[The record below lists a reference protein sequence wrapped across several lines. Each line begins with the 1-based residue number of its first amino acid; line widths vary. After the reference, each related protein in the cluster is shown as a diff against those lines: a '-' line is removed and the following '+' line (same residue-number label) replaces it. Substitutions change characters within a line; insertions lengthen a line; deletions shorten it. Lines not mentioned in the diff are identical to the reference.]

1 MEKRVGGEANL
12 LYGLGSADL
21 RAVGKRS
28 LEWDP
33 NDWRWDGDLFIASP
47 LNSNHSSNYQSRQ
60 LFPLVSGIPAVGVS
74 SNSSSSCSDEVV
86 NPVTVQAKG
95 DLEKRRRVI
104 VVEDENLDD
113 EARNLTL
120 KIGGGHAYP
129 MTETEREAGNWDGT
143 SGNGNKS
150 KLPGAPITNRA
161 VCQVE
166 DCGIDLSNA
175 KDYHRRHKVCEM
187 HSKASRALVGSVLQ
201 RFCQQ
206 CSRFHVLKEF
216 DDGKRSCRRRL
227 AGHNRRR
234 RKTQP
239 DAVVNSS
246 SFNDDQASSYLLIN
260 LLRILSNMHL
270 TLGIND
276 QGTCLLHS
284 LGNGIDREIHRTRW
298 DRRIDKGSRD
308 DVRDHTEKQKNS
320 VHNSYLNEV
329 KKMQSLL
336 SNRTNTNIL
345 IESVRI
351 KSVYQSASASPPF
364 GSSNVREHLQTC
376 RRFERAQNSN
386 LSKCQPEVVHMVQP
400 KCVNHSSLGFG
411 ACGLLCQIYC
421 PRLLDQSE
429 DALESCGA
437 FATLS
442 IRLNARFSP
451 PPNKSNQPSDQ
462 DLLSHILRSLASH
475 GGLHGDKN
483 ISGLLQES
491 QNLLNSGNS
500 EMVSALLSNSSQGA
514 PRPIQQNLPVTTS
527 EVPQRGFCVKDARD
541 QDVQTAHFENPTTL
555 FSIKDSPPAYS
566 EARDSSA
573 GRSRLNNFDLNDVY
587 VDSDECTEDLERSPV
602 ALDLRTASLECPS
615 WVQQDSHQSSPPQ
628 TSGNS
633 DSASAQS
640 PSSFSGESQSRTDRI
655 VLKLFGKEPSDFP
668 YALRAQILNWLS
680 HSPTDIESYIRPGCI
695 VLTIYLCLP
704 DSAWEELCC
713 DLTSSLSRLL
723 DASNDDTFWTTGWVY
738 IRVQHQVAFMYNG
751 QVVAETSL
759 PLKNDN
765 CSAILSVK
773 PIAVSISERAQ
784 FLVKGFNLK
793 RPSTRLL
800 CALEGNYLVEE
811 ATDELVED
819 VDILNFSCS
828 IPAVTGRGFIEH
840 HIYAGIFPWV
850 DFTSGVEDHG
860 LSSSFFPFIVA
871 EKDVCSEICTLE
883 NAIDLTETDDI
894 QGENAKMEARTQA
907 MDFVHEMGW
916 LLHRSRLKSRLGH
929 FDPNS
934 ELFPLG
940 RFKWLMEFSMD
951 HDWCAVVKK
960 LLDILLDGTAG
971 TGVREHPFL
980 KPTLSEMGLIH
991 RAVRRNSRPLVEC
1004 LLRYV
1009 PEKVSDELRSEL
1021 SHLVGGDENLFRPD
1035 VVGPL
1040 GLTPL
1045 HVAAGIDGSEDVLDA
1060 LTDDPGKVGVE
1071 AWKSARDSTGFTP
1084 EDYARLRGHYSYI
1097 HLVQKK
1103 INRRAVTGHVV
1114 VDIPGYLSDCN
1125 IINQKQNEQQVAS
1138 FEIGSS
1144 EIRRCIK
1151 QSCRLC
1157 DLKKL
1162 SYGNNANSS
1171 SLLYR
1176 PAMLSM
1182 VAIAAVCVCV
1192 ALLFKSCPEVLFVFR
1207 PFRWE
1212 LLDYGSS

>member
-60 LFPLVSGIPAVGVS
+60 LFPLVSGIPVVGVS

-86 NPVTVQAKG
+86 NPVTVQAKRE
-95 DLEKRRRVI
+95 LEKRRRVI

-129 MTETEREAGNWDGT
+129 MTETERESGNWDGT
-143 SGNGNKS
+143 SGNGNKP

-216 DDGKRSCRRRL
+216 DEGKRSCRRRL

-260 LLRILSNMHL
+260 LLRILSNMH
-270 TLGIND
+270 
-276 QGTCLLHS
+276 S
-284 LGNGIDREIHRTRW
+284 
-298 DRRIDKGSRD
+298 
-308 DVRDHTEKQKNS
+308 
-320 VHNSYLNEV
+320 
-329 KKMQSLL
+329 
-336 SNRTNTNIL
+336 
-345 IESVRI
+345 
-351 KSVYQSASASPPF
+351 
-364 GSSNVREHLQTC
+364 
-376 RRFERAQNSN
+376 
-386 LSKCQPEVVHMVQP
+386 
-400 KCVNHSSLGFG
+400 
-411 ACGLLCQIYC
+411 
-421 PRLLDQSE
+421 
-429 DALESCGA
+429 
-437 FATLS
+437 
-442 IRLNARFSP
+442 
-451 PPNKSNQPSDQ
+451 NKSNQPSDQ

-514 PRPIQQNLPVTTS
+514 PRTIQQNLPVTTS

-541 QDVQTAHFENPTTL
+541 QAIQTAHFENPITL

-615 WVQQDSHQSSPPQ
+615 LVQQDSHQSSPPQ

-668 YALRAQILNWLS
+668 YVLRAQILNWLS

-828 IPAVTGRGFIEH
+828 IPAVTGRGFIE
-840 HIYAGIFPWV
+840 
-850 DFTSGVEDHG
+850 VEDHG

-883 NAIDLTETDDI
+883 NAIELTETDDI

-960 LLDILLDGTAG
+960 LLDVLLDGTVG
-971 TGVREHPFL
+971 TGAREHPFL

-1021 SHLVGGDENLFRPD
+1021 SHLVGGDEKNLFRPD
-1035 VVGPL
+1035 VVGPA

-1045 HVAAGIDGSEDVLDA
+1045 HVAAGRDGSEDVLDA
-1060 LTDDPGKVGVE
+1060 LTDDPGKAGVE

-1114 VDIPGYLSDCN
+1114 VDIPAYLSDCN
-1125 IINQKQNEQQVAS
+1125 IINQKQNEPQVAS
-1138 FEIGSS
+1138 FEIGSN